1 MKLSNGIKRFA
12 ESIITAILCILIA
25 ILLLSPKFRHGL
37 DRLR

>member
-1 MKLSNGIKRFA
+1 MKLGNGISRLA

>member
-1 MKLSNGIKRFA
+1 MKLGNGINRLA

>member
-1 MKLSNGIKRFA
+1 MKLGNGIRRLT
-12 ESIITAILCILIA
+12 ESIITAILCLLIT